1 MLETEVK
8 LKYLRTPWKSKAM
21 RESSKQKQKFNINF
35 LNGKIQKMNLYTK
48 ITKTLRKIKEKVR
61 ANILS
66 KHVRKTQRQC
76 KTTMAGLERSYR
88 KNSEEKSIFPNF
100 TWNGKRNYIW
110 CKLFTNVGPNLTN
123 KEPQLSKT
131 FDQYF
136 SPFDTQI
143 DYHDL
148 TLKEFEAAY
157 KSLKRNKASRI
168 DDISCNIV
176 LDFFEE
182 LKTSLFFEPRF
193 EKKFFL
199 TK

>member
-1 MLETEVK
+1 MRFFSDKNKEKFKQDLQKKLWEELNKLNYTNTLCKHFIKVYSDVYDKNFPLLETEVK
-8 LKYLRTPWKSKAM
+8 LKDLRTPWKSKAM

-100 TWNGKRNYIW
+100 T
-110 CKLFTNVGPNLTN
+110 
-123 KEPQLSKT
+123 
-131 FDQYF
+131 
-136 SPFDTQI
+136 
-143 DYHDL
+143 
-148 TLKEFEAAY
+148 
-157 KSLKRNKASRI
+157 
-168 DDISCNIV
+168 
-176 LDFFEE
+176 
-182 LKTSLFFEPRF
+182 
-193 EKKFFL
+193 
-199 TK
+199 